1 MVDLKEF
8 QLASTFAGIAFGNAG
23 CAAVHAMSYPLGAR
37 YHVPHGE
44 SNYAIFTEVLK
55 TYLRL
60 APDGRIQ
67 QLNAMLAEI
76 LACDKSAVYDELETL
91 LNHLCPKK
99 ALHEYGVS
107 QEELEDFTEN
117 VMTSQ
122 GRLMANNYTE
132 IDRDEVRA
140 IYERLY

>member
-1 MVDLKEF
+1 M
-8 QLASTFAGIAFGNAG
+8 
-23 CAAVHAMSYPLGAR
+23 
-37 YHVPHGE
+37 
-44 SNYAIFTEVLK
+44 
-55 TYLRL
+55 
-60 APDGRIQ
+60 
-67 QLNAMLAEI
+67 
-76 LACDKSAVYDELETL
+76 YDELETL

-132 IDRDEVRA
+132 LDRDEVRA

>member
-1 MVDLKEF
+1 MQWL
-8 QLASTFAGIAFGNAG
+8 
-23 CAAVHAMSYPLGAR
+23 AAV
-37 YHVPHGE
+37 
-44 SNYAIFTEVLK
+44 
-55 TYLRL
+55 
-60 APDGRIQ
+60 
-67 QLNAMLAEI
+67 
-76 LACDKSAVYDELETL
+76 LACDKSAVYDEKLETL

-107 QEELEDFTEN
+107 QEELEDFTD

-132 IDRDEVRA
+132 LDRDEVRA

>member
-1 MVDLKEF
+1 MMNSKPCKILQF
-8 QLASTFAGIAFGNAG
+8 F
-23 CAAVHAMSYPLGAR
+23 LG
-37 YHVPHGE
+37 HP
-44 SNYAIFTEVLK
+44 
-55 TYLRL
+55 
-60 APDGRIQ
+60 
-67 QLNAMLAEI
+67 I
-76 LACDKSAVYDELETL
+76 LVQ
-91 LNHLCPKK
+91 CPKK

-132 IDRDEVRA
+132 LDRDEVRA